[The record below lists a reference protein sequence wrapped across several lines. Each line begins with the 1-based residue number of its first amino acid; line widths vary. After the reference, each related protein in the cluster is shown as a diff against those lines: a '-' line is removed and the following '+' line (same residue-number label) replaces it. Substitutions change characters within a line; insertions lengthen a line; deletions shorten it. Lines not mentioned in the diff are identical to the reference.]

1 MAVLHRAGSSPASRT
16 IKLLVNSRA
25 YGVICKPF
33 SFGQVSGFD
42 LVFPAFSGF
51 FQREF
56 GKILGR
62 DYRCVPA
69 FLGVEHVRS
78 VLAAELSSKV
88 RRGKYSLH

>member
-1 MAVLHRAGSSPASRT
+1 M
-16 IKLLVNSRA
+16 
-25 YGVICKPF
+25 ICKPF
-33 SFGQVSGFD
+33 SFGQVSGFG

-78 VLAAELSSKV
+78 VLAAELSSKCAGENTHCIKLSIKV
-88 RRGKYSLH
+88 FV